1 MENGNIPAKRKKK
14 DKKRDNKK
22 SSEIKMALFAVLVIA
37 VFAALVMRLF
47 ELQVLSDDRYVTQS
61 DKNRTRILSISSKRG
76 NIYDANGVE
85 LATSKPVFAIALL
98 GVQPEDR
105 DTVANNLARILQ
117 DESISPELIKQTLI
131 KHSKRYEPVVIK
143 RVLYDDAGVALIS
156 QIQENRVDLPGV
168 LIMEEPMR
176 YYPQGSLAGHILGTV
191 GLIGSGEQNLMNDYD
206 FLITDWVGKTGVEKA
221 MEIFEYKGVQ
231 IGLHG
236 ANGVQYVEIDAK
248 NYPLRTISTVEP
260 VPGNSLVLTIDSDV
274 QRVLEQSLA
283 NTIAELQKTYP
294 KCQVGSAVLLDVH
307 TGAVIA
313 AASYPGMDPNDFVN
327 GLSQEMYSYYYT
339 DMNRPM
345 FNRFIAG
352 TYPPGSTFK
361 MTTALAALASGAV
374 LSSDRVTCNASMW
387 VSPRSKCSY
396 AHGSVNLEQA
406 LTVSCNTYFQEI
418 GYRTGVDALYSMG
431 AALGFGTK
439 TGIELVGEA
448 AGVLPNP
455 AWKLAHNKPGDWEYK
470 WHDYDTFYMSMGQG
484 LTNFTPLQMANYVA
498 TIANGGNHMQV
509 HIVKQILSPD
519 GSEVIY
525 NTEPVLLNS
534 LPITDADLA
543 LVRTAMRK
551 VVTGGTAESIF
562 RGFPV
567 AVAAKTG
574 TAQTGRVGDDSMKD
588 FHGTFV
594 AYAPADDPQV
604 AFACVIEYGDS
615 GGKSGG
621 LVCRDVF
628 REYFGLNEYYIPDD
642 LPEIYE

>member
-1 MENGNIPAKRKKK
+1 MENGNVPVKRKKK

-22 SSEIKMALFAVLVIA
+22 SSELKMAIFAVLIVA
-37 VFAALVMRLF
+37 VFVVLVMRLF
-47 ELQVLSDDRYVTQS
+47 ELQVLSDDRYVAQS
-61 DKNRTRILSISSKRG
+61 DKNRTRILAISSKRG

-117 DESISPELIKQTLI
+117 DENISPESIKQTLI
-131 KHSKRYEPVVIK
+131 QHSKRYEPVVIK

-176 YYPQGSLAGHILGTV
+176 YYPQGSLAGHIIGTV
-191 GLIGSGEQNLMNDYD
+191 GLISSTEQNLMNDYD
-206 FLITDWVGKTGVEKA
+206 FLITDWVGKTGVEKS
-221 MEIFEYKGVQ
+221 MEIFEQNGVQ

-236 ANGVQYVEIDAK
+236 SNGVQQVEIDAK

-260 VPGNSLVLTIDSDV
+260 VPGNSLVLTIDSNV
-274 QRVLEQSLA
+274 QRAMEQSLLDVI
-283 NTIAELQKTYP
+283 TELQKTFP

-313 AASYPGMDPNDFVN
+313 AASYPVMDPNDFAN
-327 GLSQEMYSYYYT
+327 GLSQEMYNYYYT
-339 DMNRPM
+339 DTSANSPM
-345 FNRFIAG
+345 FNRFLSG
-352 TYPPGSTFK
+352 TYAPGSTFK
-361 MTTALAALASGAV
+361 MTTALAALASGAMRP
-374 LSSDRVTCNASMW
+374 SDRVTCNSSMW
-387 VSPRSKCSY
+387 VSPRSSCSV

-406 LTVSCNTYFQEI
+406 LTVSCNTYFQEM
-418 GYRTGVDALYSMG
+418 GYRAGIDALYSMG
-431 AALGFGTK
+431 DALGFGAK

-448 AGVLPNP
+448 AGILPNP
-455 AWKLAHNKPGDWEYK
+455 AWKQARNKPSDWEYK
-470 WHDYDTFYMSMGQG
+470 WHDYDTFFMSMGQG
-484 LTNFTPLQMANYVA
+484 LNSDTPLQLANYVA

-519 GSEVIY
+519 NSEVIY
-525 NTEPVLLNS
+525 TTVPVLLNS
-534 LPITDADLA
+534 LPIADADLA
-543 LVRTAMRK
+543 VVRAAMRR
-551 VVTGGTAESIF
+551 VTMPGGTASAIF
-562 RGFPV
+562 RDFPI

-574 TAQTGRVGDDSMKD
+574 TAQTGVKGDDN
-588 FHGTFV
+588 GVFV

-615 GGKSGG
+615 GGRSGG

-628 REYFGLNEYYIPDD
+628 MEYFGLNEYYIPDD